1 MLITPLT
8 GILAGRRPY
17 REGAGAAGQTQTG
30 LAGHRREQVKEG
42 RQGGGT
48 DVFYLHPQRSVC
60 PARRSLKY
68 VAEGLKQGDVFQQA
82 VFIFIAGHESQYTV
96 HTIF

>member
-17 REGAGAAGQTQTG
+17 REGAGTAGQTQIG
-30 LAGHRREQVKEG
+30 PAGHRREQVKEG

-68 VAEGLKQGDVFQQA
+68 VAEGLKQGEGSAYV
-82 VFIFIAGHESQYTV
+82 
-96 HTIF
+96 